1 VAAQPPRFI
10 REPPPPGIVYN
21 TSMTSPDAALAL
33 AALWAYER
41 RRRARVG
48 GVCVTGGGFNAAVF
62 CDLVSQF
69 YRPGERHGNDALA
82 VGLADADELPADEP
96 MVTVPVARTDAAG
109 APLYART
116 IERVSDTSLAE
127 SQLRNSITFNA
138 ESTIVLSAPAT
149 SLARS
154 LEIVANRDLYS
165 EPVRELVIVESPRL
179 HADPAALEFLLENW
193 PTAILVLEAAA
204 TSNLSLS
211 SSALDQAFA
220 WAEAHPVADAY
231 RAYRSEPYEVPVADL
246 VAMMFAVEKMLPQFM
261 RSEPGTYSVADGSLR
276 YHPEAAGRANRLNPV
291 AIIGLEDALVAA
303 AAANPN

>member
-1 VAAQPPRFI
+1 
-10 REPPPPGIVYN
+10 
-21 TSMTSPDAALAL
+21 MTSPDAALAL

-165 EPVRELVIVESPRL
+165 EPVRRLVIVESPRL
-179 HADPAALEFLLENW
+179 HADPAALGYLLGNW
-193 PTAILVLEAAA
+193 PTDIVVLQAAVSA
-204 TSNLSLS
+204 QLSLA

-220 WAEAHPVADAY
+220 WADSHPVVDAY
-231 RAYRSEPYEVPVADL
+231 RAYRSGTYELPVADL
-246 VAMMFAVEKMLPQFM
+246 VAMMFAVENLVPQFIL
-261 RSEPGTYSVADGSLR
+261 SEPGAFAADGGSLR
-276 YHPEAAGRANRLNPV
+276 FTPAATGRAYRLNPV
-291 AIIGLEDALVAA
+291 AIIGLEDSLLAA
-303 AAANPN
+303 AATSPD